1 MKVLKFGGTSVA
13 DSKNIHQVLSIVKN
27 TSVTHKV
34 VVVVSAMGK
43 TTDALIQGAKMAEQK
58 NKAYKDLL
66 LSLEEHHIKTT
77 QELVP
82 VQQQREEISYV
93 KQLFKQLG
101 TIYEGCFLLQELSP
115 RTLAKISSFGE
126 LLASFMISV
135 AAVKEMDAVYKDS
148 RDLIVASNNYLGAL
162 VDFESTNKKIQTF
175 FSSHHHRVT
184 IVPGFVARTT
194 EGKTT
199 TLGRGG
205 SDYSAAIYAAALMA
219 DELQIWTDVSGMFTS
234 KSKSSKASL

>member
-66 LSLEEHHIKTT
+66 LSLEEHHIKTI
-77 QELVP
+77 QELIS
-82 VQQQREEISYV
+82 VQQQREQIGYV

-115 RTLAKISSFGE
+115 RTLAKISSFE
-126 LLASFMISV
+126 SYSRLLLFQWQ
-135 AAVKEMDAVYKDS
+135 
-148 RDLIVASNNYLGAL
+148 L
-162 VDFESTNKKIQTF
+162 
-175 FSSHHHRVT
+175 
-184 IVPGFVARTT
+184 
-194 EGKTT
+194 
-199 TLGRGG
+199 
-205 SDYSAAIYAAALMA
+205 
-219 DELQIWTDVSGMFTS
+219 
-234 KSKSSKASL
+234 